1 MRFEGLGF
9 RVYGLQFGSW
19 GSEFRVCGE
28 DDLEKVVSLLD
39 EVGECGSGINGSV
52 VVVLI
57 VRG

>member
-1 MRFEGLGF
+1 MLGF
-9 RVYGLQFGSW
+9 GVFVW
-19 GSEFRVCGE
+19 RVCGE